1 MESGTHHIFLPGWG
15 AAASAYAPGLPAG
28 WTALDPPRFAESSGS
43 LEVYLAWLAGELE
56 ARPGPL
62 VLAGHSMGA
71 ALSVLAA
78 AAFPHRVQ
86 HLVLFSPAGLPLVK
100 PIAVSAAQFMLQM
113 VTGRFTLQESLAAI
127 ANVAR
132 APRSA
137 YRVAC
142 AVRELDLSR
151 EMQAVSAAGIPVTI
165 VGCDSDTLVTGR
177 HCRRAADLL
186 QARYRELSLEGG
198 HMWMFGQWAPLAA
211 ELRLV

>member
-15 AAASAYAPGLPAG
+15 AAASAYAPGLPSG

-43 LEVYLAWLAGELE
+43 LEVNLAWLAGELE

-86 HLVLFSPAGLPLVK
+86 RLVLFSPAGLPLVK
-100 PIAVSAAQFMLQM
+100 PIAVSTAQFMLQM

-137 YRVAC
+137 YRVPC
-142 AVRELDLSR
+142 AS
-151 EMQAVSAAGIPVTI
+151 ST
-165 VGCDSDTLVTGR
+165 SHGR
-177 HCRRAADLL
+177 CRR
-186 QARYRELSLEGG
+186 
-198 HMWMFGQWAPLAA
+198 
-211 ELRLV
+211 